1 MIISEKS
8 CHVLQAEEVGC
19 HLLHVAVRR
28 AFFLILPRLLCH
40 SLSFKKVRSV
50 VRKVFFF
57 HANKFIIWFR
67 ATGSLEMGNS

>member
-1 MIISEKS
+1 MYFKQRKLDVIY
-8 CHVLQAEEVGC
+8 CMLQYAG
-19 HLLHVAVRR
+19 L
-28 AFFLILPRLLCH
+28 FFLILPRLLCH